1 METLATII
9 AFIVLILVLIP
20 LIQWYRSPDF
30 KKLDQMY
37 NSSDSLQVIDSNTK
51 SEEIANLVTVY
62 APEIDFQMLRNK
74 IKELLDE

>member
-1 METLATII
+1 METFTTII
-9 AFIVLILVLIP
+9 SFVVLIMVGIP
-20 LIQWYRSPDF
+20 LIQWRSSPDF
-30 KKLDQMY
+30 KKLDKIY
-37 NSSDSLQVIDSNTK
+37 NSSDDIHIIDSNTK